1 MMTEKLLRKPP
12 WLKVRIPQGPNYRL
26 IKGLTIKHRLH
37 TVCESAC
44 CPNIGECWERR
55 TATFMILGDLCTRNC
70 RFCAVSSG
78 RPFGLDEDEP
88 QRVAQAAARLGLKYA
103 VITSVTRDDLA
114 DGGASIFAAT
124 AQAIRAAAPDCRI
137 ELLVP
142 DFAGSKA
149 ALQKVFDAKP
159 DVFGHNLETVPRLY
173 DLVRPQAQYQRSLKV
188 LELAR
193 ENGLV
198 TKSGIMVGLGETE
211 QEVQEV
217 IRDLAEIGC
226 DILTLGQ
233 YLRPSKGHLPVARYY
248 SPEEFA
254 VLKSEAENLGF
265 KAVESGPLV
274 RSSYHAD
281 LQAQNCGWE

>member
-1 MMTEKLLRKPP
+1 MTTEKLLRKPP

-55 TATFMILGDLCTRNC
+55 TATFMILGDLCTRDC
-70 RFCAVSSG
+70 RFCAVPSG
-78 RPFGLDEDEP
+78 RPYGLDEEEP
-88 QRVAQAAARLGLKYA
+88 DRVAQAVGRLGLKYA
-103 VITSVTRDDLA
+103 VITSVTRDDLP

-124 AQAIRAAAPDCRI
+124 VEAISAANPDCRI

-142 DFAGSKA
+142 DFSGSEP
-149 ALQKVFDAKP
+149 ALQKVFDTRP

-173 DLVRPQAQYQRSLKV
+173 RLVRPKAEYQRSLKV
-188 LELAR
+188 LELAKK
-193 ENGLV
+193 NGLV
-198 TKSGIMVGLGETE
+198 TKSGLMVGLGETE
-211 QEVQEV
+211 QEVQDV
-217 IRDLAEIGC
+217 IHNLAEIGC

-233 YLRPSKGHLPVARYY
+233 YLCPSKGHLPVERYY
-248 SPEEFA
+248 TPEEFA
-254 VLKSEAENLGF
+254 ALKTEAEKLGF

-281 LQAQNCGWE
+281 LQAQNCWG